1 MAGRCSF
8 RRFLIEVDHHVNE
21 RKKSD
26 KKTQAEVQR
35 EIFEGLKGHQP
46 KSDQELNEWL
56 ATDEGK
62 NATTLKT
69 TEFSFWGD
77 RARS

>member
-1 MAGRCSF
+1 MS
-8 RRFLIEVDHHVNE
+8 EE
-21 RKKSD
+21 K
-26 KKTQAEVQR
+26 AEKARAETPR
-35 EIFEGLKGHQP
+35 EIFEGVKGHTP

-62 NATTLKT
+62 KATMFKLTD
-69 TEFSFWGD
+69 FSFWGD

>member
-1 MAGRCSF
+1 MS
-8 RRFLIEVDHHVNE
+8 EQ
-21 RKKSD
+21 KKSE
-26 KKTQAEVQR
+26 KTQAEVQR
-35 EIFEGLKGHQP
+35 DAFQSLNGREP
-46 KSDQELNEWL
+46 KSDQELSEWL

-62 NATTLKT
+62 QATMFTV